1 MSKKNSNLGSII
13 VFLYAVNAAGWIAII
28 ALILLAVILYQLK

>member
-1 MSKKNSNLGSII
+1 MKKQQQTIGRII
-13 VFLYAVNAAGWIAII
+13 IFLSVVNAAGWIAII